1 MSAPAPRLTTQ
12 EVCDQTGIP
21 RTKLKYWV
29 QVLGL
34 PVPKDGKGA
43 WRWTPDLLE
52 QLALVQQLREIDGR
66 TLESVRR
73 VIGEPADSPAA
84 RHGED
89 LDSPEADHGEPDGM
103 NRGSHGEDLADALV
117 PRLVEA
123 LTAQNDL
130 GERYAKATYQIGK
143 LEADAAH
150 LRERA
155 ERAERELAEARQQLA
170 VLTAPTTPARPW
182 WKLW

>member
-1 MSAPAPRLTTQ
+1 MSAPATRLTTQ

-73 VIGEPADSPAA
+73 VIGEPMDSSATD
-84 RHGED
+84 HGED
-89 LDSPEADHGEPDGM
+89 LDSPEAGRGEPNDK
-103 NRGSHGEDLADALV
+103 HVCQGEDLADALV

-143 LEADAAH
+143 LEADSTH
-150 LRERA
+150 LLERA

-170 VLTAPTTPARPW
+170 LLTAPKPARPW
-182 WKLW
+182 WKVWK